1 MGVYDE
7 LDRCSG
13 FQWDDGNSGKNWDK
27 HEVTDGEAE
36 EIFFNDPLVA
46 GTDVRHSEEEVRFYA
61 LGRTDSDRHL
71 FVAFTVRGQQIRV
84 ISARDMT
91 AKENRKYR
99 A

>member
-7 LDRCSG
+7 LDRCTG
-13 FQWDDGNSGKNWDK
+13 FKWDDGNSGKNWER
-27 HEVTDGEAE
+27 HGVTDGEAE

-46 GTDVRHSEEEVRFYA
+46 GADVRHSEEEVRFYA

-71 FVAFTVRGQQIRV
+71 FVAFTVHDQQIRV

-91 AKENRKYR
+91 AKEIRKYM